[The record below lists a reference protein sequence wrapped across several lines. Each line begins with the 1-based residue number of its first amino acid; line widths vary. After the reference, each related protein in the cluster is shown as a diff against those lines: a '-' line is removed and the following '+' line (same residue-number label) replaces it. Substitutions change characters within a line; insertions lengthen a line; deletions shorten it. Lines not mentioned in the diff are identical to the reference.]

1 LTLSVSKDLPLTEL
15 YLTTNGD
22 HNSPSVVVSNRQ
34 RKNSYTSRKR
44 KLPRDLEPTNDLYT
58 ITNQN
63 SFRYNYTNN
72 ATSIVSSFSQCQQS
86 VVDDISFHKIK
97 TSEDIDSSV

>member
-1 LTLSVSKDLPLTEL
+1 MTLYVSKDLPLTEL
-15 YLTTNGD
+15 YLTTNVD
-22 HNSPSVVVSNRQ
+22 HNSPSVVSNRQ

-72 ATSIVSSFSQCQQS
+72 ATSTVSSFSQCQQS
-86 VVDDISFHKIK
+86 IMDDISFHKIK